1 MSHNN
6 QKKIAVINDFS
17 GFGRCSIAVAL
28 PILSVMKVQCCPLP
42 TSIFSN
48 HTGFPSYF
56 FEDYTSRMV
65 PYLQE
70 WKKLDL
76 HFNGIC
82 SGFLGSK
89 EQIEIVKKFFKE
101 FKTEETQIIV
111 DPVMG
116 DYGKPYP
123 TYTEEMCGE
132 MKKLVEFAD
141 ILTPNV
147 TEACVLTDTP
157 YKEKWKIEEIQEMA
171 EKIHAM
177 GPKKIAIT
185 GIVQG
190 GFIANFC
197 YEEGQQPKVLRT
209 HKEGTQRSG
218 TGDIFASI
226 IAADAVNGVPFYKS
240 VKKASDFIKKCII
253 RSQELDIPLTDGV
266 CFEEVL
272 GKLKTD

>member
-1 MSHNN
+1 MEAPDFWDNAEIS
-6 QKKIAVINDFS
+6 QKKMKELKSMKDDMETYQNLVTQKEDMETLIEMSYEEND
-17 GFGRCSIAVAL
+17 
-28 PILSVMKVQCCPLP
+28 
-42 TSIFSN
+42 
-48 HTGFPSYF
+48 PS
-56 FEDYTSRMV
+56 M
-65 PYLQE
+65 
-70 WKKLDL
+70 
-76 HFNGIC
+76 
-82 SGFLGSK
+82 
-89 EQIEIVKKFFKE
+89 
-101 FKTEETQIIV
+101 
-111 DPVMG
+111 
-116 DYGKPYP
+116 
-123 TYTEEMCGE
+123 
-132 MKKLVEFAD
+132 
-141 ILTPNV
+141 
-147 TEACVLTDTP
+147 
-157 YKEKWKIEEIQEMA
+157 IEEIQEMA
-171 EKIHAM
+171 EKIHKM

-253 RSQELDIPLTDGV
+253 RSQELNIPLTDGV

>member
-1 MSHNN
+1 
-6 QKKIAVINDFS
+6 
-17 GFGRCSIAVAL
+17 
-28 PILSVMKVQCCPLP
+28 
-42 TSIFSN
+42 
-48 HTGFPSYF
+48 
-56 FEDYTSRMV
+56 
-65 PYLQE
+65 
-70 WKKLDL
+70 
-76 HFNGIC
+76 
-82 SGFLGSK
+82 
-89 EQIEIVKKFFKE
+89 
-101 FKTEETQIIV
+101 
-111 DPVMG
+111 MG

>member
-17 GFGRCSIAVAL
+17 VFGRCSIAVAL

-65 PYLQE
+65 PYMQE